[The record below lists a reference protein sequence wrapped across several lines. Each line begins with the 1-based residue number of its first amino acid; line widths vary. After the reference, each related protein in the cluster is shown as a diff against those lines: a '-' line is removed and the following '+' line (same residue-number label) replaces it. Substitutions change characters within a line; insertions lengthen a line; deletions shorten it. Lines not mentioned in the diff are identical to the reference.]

1 MRPAAAL
8 VLSAL
13 LLAPA
18 ARAQTSVPGLPHAV
32 LAGQARFTWFG
43 LQVYQ
48 ARLWVAPG
56 FRQSALGNVPLALE
70 ITYERSFTG
79 ADIARRSLREMER
92 SEPLDAT
99 TAQRWEA
106 RLRELLPDVK
116 PGDRLLGVHE
126 PARGTSFFQDGRL
139 LGRIDDDAF
148 SRRFFAIWLGPHTS
162 SPDVR
167 DALLAGT
174 AP

>member
-8 VLSAL
+8 ALSAL

-18 ARAQTSVPGLPHAV
+18 AWAQSSVPGLPDAV
-32 LAGQARFTWFG
+32 PAGQARFTWLGFH
-43 LQVYQ
+43 VYQ

-56 FRQSALGNVPLALE
+56 FRRSTLGNAPLALE
-70 ITYERSFTG
+70 LTYERSFK
-79 ADIARRSLREMER
+79 AEDIARRSLHEMER
-92 SEPLDAT
+92 AGALDPAI
-99 TAQRWEA
+99 AQRWEA

-116 PGDRLLGVHE
+116 PGDRLLGVHQ
-126 PARGTSFFQDGRL
+126 PARGASFFHDGRL

-148 SRRFFAIWLGPHTS
+148 SRRFFAIWLGPQTS
-162 SPDVR
+162 SPDLR

-174 AP
+174 PP